1 MWDNST
7 VLILMSIGSTVGSLA
22 WWLSAEFKK
31 IRDYILEQNEKTE
44 KLLLE
49 KLEYHERH
57 DDKRFSDI
65 VNSLWEIRLR
75 NAAMEGIMHPRKT
88 IKTKEAIQ

>member
-1 MWDNST
+1 MGT
-7 VLILMSIGSTVGSLA
+7 LA
-22 WWLSAEFKK
+22 WWLSTQFKQ

-75 NAAMEGIMHPRKT
+75 NAAMEGIMSPKAIHHIKDKT
-88 IKTKEAIQ
+88 TARQKEEH